1 MASAATDVAETRA
14 QLSQPAAWLGSAQ
27 GNANYSDETP
37 SRSVGTNPRGSH
49 VGPHHTGHTVAV
61 MVDRRDIEIIL
72 NDLDDPNVPD
82 AVEEATEE
90 PTKEPAME
98 DTHEDAKS
106 GVRTIRHGKP
116 KVPVRRAQSRAVRH
130 LGGLLTRHRS
140 P

>member
-1 MASAATDVAETRA
+1 
-14 QLSQPAAWLGSAQ
+14 
-27 GNANYSDETP
+27 
-37 SRSVGTNPRGSH
+37 
-49 VGPHHTGHTVAV
+49 

-98 DTHEDAKS
+98 DTHGDAKS